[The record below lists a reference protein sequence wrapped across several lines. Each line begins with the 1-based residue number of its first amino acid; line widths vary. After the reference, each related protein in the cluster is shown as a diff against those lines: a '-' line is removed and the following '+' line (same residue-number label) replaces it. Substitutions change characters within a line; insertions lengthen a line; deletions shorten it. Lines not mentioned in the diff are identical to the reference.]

1 MNIWIDAPQHLLL
14 NSNGTI
20 ECNSEW
26 YSDSNSQDCDC
37 DCSSECSDCSLHE
50 NFRTHI
56 HPTSIAEGAESLR
69 DHTFEQAKPLHIQP
83 CTPDHWLVCHPTGSG
98 QIAVVDQHV
107 AALLER
113 FRTPTTLLKAVEECS
128 EYLPLSVERATIA
141 LHQLGLLNDVHSS
154 SPFSEAQY
162 NPTLT
167 AWLHVTNAC
176 NLRCD
181 YCYLHKNSE
190 HMAGDTAYRAIDAI
204 FRSAAKQHFKRV
216 KLKYAGG
223 EASLQMNH
231 VMAIH
236 DYATQLAQEKG
247 ITIGATLLSNG
258 VFLSQNAIDNLR
270 ARYIGVMISLDGV
283 GAYHDRQRPFISGR
297 GSFKYVDRTITRLLE
312 SGLIPSISATVSQR
326 NLDGLTDLITY
337 ILERDLP
344 FTFNYYRDNACSE
357 HLQDLQFGEAQMIAA
372 MRTVFQVIEQRLPRR
387 RLLGSL
393 IDKANLNSPHRYTCG
408 IGDNYLVIDQHG
420 GVAKCQADIQR
431 TVTTIAADDPL
442 QLIRN
447 DRRGVQGF
455 AVEDK
460 EGCRS
465 CQWRYWCAGGCPLLT
480 YRSTGRYDIKSPN
493 CNIYQALFP
502 DVLHLEALRLL
513 QYASPITV

>member
-1 MNIWIDAPQHLLL
+1 MNLWIDAPQRWFL
-14 NSNGTI
+14 NSNGTN
-20 ECNSEW
+20 EYDSEW
-26 YSDSNSQDCDC
+26 YSDTRSQDCDTDCDC
-37 DCSSECSDCSLHE
+37 DCECRLYDS
-50 NFRTHI
+50 FRPYI
-56 HPTSIAEGAESLR
+56 SPASIAEGCESLR
-69 DHTFEQAKPLHIQP
+69 THTFEQAKPLHIQP
-83 CTPDHWLVCHPTGSG
+83 CTPEHWLVCHPTGSG
-98 QIAVVDQHV
+98 QIAVIDQHV
-107 AALLER
+107 ASLLDR
-113 FRTPTTLLKAVEECS
+113 FHTPTTLLKIIEEGS
-128 EYLPLSVERATIA
+128 EYLPGSVERATMT
-141 LHQLGLLNDVHSS
+141 LHQLGFLNDVHSS
-154 SPFSEAQY
+154 PAVPAEQHH
-162 NPTLT
+162 PTLT

-190 HMAGDTAYRAIDAI
+190 RMADDTAYRAIDAI
-204 FRSAAKQHFKRV
+204 FRSAAKQHFKQV

-236 DYATQLAQEKG
+236 DYATQVAEEKG
-247 ITIGATLLSNG
+247 ISIGATLLSNG
-258 VFLSQNAIDNLR
+258 VFLSQAAIDDLR
-270 ARYIGVMISLDGV
+270 ARRIAVMISLDGV
-283 GAYHDRQRPFISGR
+283 GTYHDRQRPFISGR
-297 GSFKYVDRTITRLLE
+297 GSFKYVDRTITRLLS
-312 SGLIPSISATVSQR
+312 SGLAPSISATISQR

-372 MRTVFQVIEQRLPRR
+372 MRGVFQVIEQRLPRR
-387 RLLGSL
+387 PLLGSL
-393 IDKANLNSPHRYTCG
+393 IDKANLNSSHRYTCG
-408 IGDNYLVIDQHG
+408 VGNNYLVIDQRG

-431 TVTTIAADDPL
+431 TVTTIDADDPL
-442 QLIRN
+442 QIIRN

-455 AVEDK
+455 SVEDK

-465 CQWRYWCAGGCPLLT
+465 CQWRYWCTGGCPLLT
-480 YRSTGRYDIKSPN
+480 YRATGRYDVKSPN

-513 QYASPITV
+513 QYGSPITV

>member
-1 MNIWIDAPQHLLL
+1 MKLWIDAPQRQSL
-14 NSNGTI
+14 NRNGTN
-20 ECNSEW
+20 ESDSQW
-26 YSDSNSQDCDC
+26 YSDTASQDCDSDCEPDC
-37 DCSSECSDCSLHE
+37 DCTRYES
-50 NFRTHI
+50 FRPRI
-56 HPTSIAEGAESLR
+56 HPILTAEGYESLR
-69 DHTFEQAKPLHIQP
+69 TLTFEQAQPLHVQP
-83 CTPDHWLVCHPTGSG
+83 CTSEHWLVCNPTGAG
-98 QIAVVDQHV
+98 HIAVVDGQITS
-107 AALLER
+107 LLER
-113 FRTPTTLLKAVEECS
+113 FRTPATLLNLIEEQSQYLLPGVEQ
-128 EYLPLSVERATIA
+128 ATMA
-141 LHQLGLLNDVHSS
+141 LYQLGFLNDVHSPQPLPEKQS
-154 SPFSEAQY
+154 

-190 HMAGDTAYRAIDAI
+190 RMTDDTAYRAIDAI
-204 FRSAAKQHFKRV
+204 FRSAAKQQFKRV

-231 VMAIH
+231 VMAMH
-236 DYATQLAQEKG
+236 DYATRVAKEQG
-247 ITIGATLLSNG
+247 IVISATLLSNG
-258 VFLSQNAIDNLR
+258 VFLSQEAINGLQ
-270 ARYIGVMISLDGV
+270 ARRIGVMISLDGV
-283 GAYHDRQRPFISGR
+283 GTYHDRQRPFISGR
-297 GSFKYVDRTITRLLE
+297 GSFKYVDCTISRLLN

-372 MRTVFQVIEQRLPRR
+372 MRAVFQVIEQRLPRR
-387 RLLGSL
+387 SLLGSL

-408 IGDNYLVIDQHG
+408 VGNNYLVIDQHG

-431 TVTTIAADDPL
+431 TVTTIDADDPL
-442 QLIRN
+442 QIVRN

-455 AVEDK
+455 SVEDK

-480 YRSTGRYDIKSPN
+480 YRTTGRYDIKSPN

-502 DVLHLEALRLL
+502 AALHLEALRLL
-513 QYASPITV
+513 QYGSPITV